1 MITNPIGNPKV
12 TILTSLLLGAL
23 AVAAFTLSQRK
34 GDLFGDS
41 AIFERRDAPTA
52 DSPAGSRAATLAT
65 GKVSLSPGTTADA
78 SLMQVLDAVR
88 ASLQRDDLV
97 SAKVLLGAEQS
108 LYKDDP
114 RIAALQN
121 ELQAREGATNH
132 APDAVGNPVR
142 PPVAAHSGHP
152 AWRSASRTGHAR
164 TVSQPVQADAD
175 SRPQYEQ
182 GRRATGV
189 ETAPTANLNSST
201 STSTSVR
208 NDASSDV
215 SSTVPVNQ
223 PMGALPLRPA
233 QPVVDAPP
241 VTQSVV
247 LSPPVTQPMQ
257 TTQSHAKPASLP
269 AVASQA
275 PKTRAEVTMEIE
287 RARADGALPRFGNPD
302 PAGPGGAPSMISHPV
317 VLNW

>member
-23 AVAAFTLSQRK
+23 AVAAFTLGQRK

-41 AIFERRDAPTA
+41 AVFERRDVPAA
-52 DSPAGSRAATLAT
+52 DSPVGSRPATLAS
-65 GKVSLSPGTTADA
+65 GKVSLAPGTTADA
-78 SLMQVLDAVR
+78 SLTQVLDAIR
-88 ASLQRDDLV
+88 ASLQRNDLG
-97 SAKVLLGAEQS
+97 SARVLLGAEQS

-114 RIAALQN
+114 RIAALQT

-132 APDAVGNPVR
+132 APAVVENPLR
-142 PPVAAHSGHP
+142 SPAAPHSGRP
-152 AWRSASRTGHAR
+152 AWRSASRPGHGR
-164 TVSQPVQADAD
+164 TVSQPIQADAD
-175 SRPQYEQ
+175 SGPQYEQ
-182 GRRATGV
+182 GRHATGV
-189 ETAPTANLNSST
+189 EIAPNP
-201 STSTSVR
+201 SVGAR

-215 SSTVPVNQ
+215 SSSVPVNQ
-223 PMGALPLRPA
+223 PVTASPPRPA

-247 LSPPVTQPMQ
+247 LSPPVTQTTQ
-257 TTQSHAKPASLP
+257 TTQSDAKPASLP

-275 PKTRAEVTMEIE
+275 PKTRAEVEMEIE
-287 RARADGALPRFGNPD
+287 RARTDGALPRFGNPD

>member
-41 AIFERRDAPTA
+41 AIFERRDAPA
-52 DSPAGSRAATLAT
+52 AGSPAGSRPATLAT

-132 APDAVGNPVR
+132 APDALGNPAR

-152 AWRSASRTGHAR
+152 AWRSASRTGHGR

-189 ETAPTANLNSST
+189 EATPTANLNPNP
-201 STSTSVR
+201 SVSER

-215 SSTVPVNQ
+215 SSPVPVNQ
-223 PMGALPLRPA
+223 PIAALPLRPA

-257 TTQSHAKPASLP
+257 TAQSHAQPASLP

>member
-23 AVAAFTLSQRK
+23 ALAAFTLGQQK
-34 GDLFGDS
+34 GDLVGDS
-41 AIFERRDAPTA
+41 AVFERHDAPAA
-52 DSPAGSRAATLAT
+52 DSPTGSRPATLAT
-65 GKVSLSPGTTADA
+65 GKVSLSPGSTADA
-78 SLMQVLDAVR
+78 SLTQVLDAVR
-88 ASLQRDDLV
+88 VSLQRNDLV
-97 SAKVLLGAEQS
+97 SARVLLGAEQS

-114 RIAALQN
+114 RIGALQT

-132 APDAVGNPVR
+132 SPAVVENPVR
-142 PPVAAHSGHP
+142 PPVAPHSGHP
-152 AWRSASRTGHAR
+152 AWRSASRTGHGR
-164 TVSQPVQADAD
+164 TVSQPIQADAD

-182 GRRATGV
+182 GRLAAGV
-189 ETAPTANLNSST
+189 ETGPNP
-201 STSTSVR
+201 SVSAR

-215 SSTVPVNQ
+215 SGSVPVSQ
-223 PMGALPLRPA
+223 PMAAALLRPA
-233 QPVVDAPP
+233 QPVVDAPS

-247 LSPPVTQPMQ
+247 LSPPVTQAVQ
-257 TTQSHAKPASLP
+257 TTQSDAKPPPLP

-275 PKTRAEVTMEIE
+275 PKTRAEVKMEIE
-287 RARADGALPRFGNPD
+287 RARTDGALPRFGNPD